1 MSLSN
6 ESANAKDNK
15 PEEAQLVERFLT
27 EDEINGIISI
37 FMLPFNNFDIV
48 LDVVDRQVKTLARQY
63 LEEVKLYDG
72 MYEQYKEHLKK
83 KYEYSLI
90 EAGTP
95 IGAITSDAIG
105 QQATQALLNTFHSV
119 GTVKSGGPDGIK
131 ENIGISPNRKILYS
145 IVHPRNGTLS
155 YAEVMKLKS
164 DFIGLSIAKLQLSPA
179 KCEIVDI
186 KEELIHNPFI
196 ESLTFNQRKKI
207 LKSKNSWWY
216 SLSTFE
222 GVYDRVQ
229 SPITKRY
236 CIRLKLDVQKL
247 YEFKITTSYIANFIN
262 KWKFQITI
270 PKKAS
275 KNPNKR
281 ETVDEFVFAIP
292 SPTNIGIIDIFMKSY
307 DDSKDHML
315 VSLIHSDEFKNLM
328 VSGIEGISN
337 FYAVSTSVTRL
348 IRDIGPTNRF
358 DELKGK
364 KGTWLYL
371 EDNRFTGIPYFRLLN
386 LLEKSGIKYEVP
398 YFNKPNSYHDNFTEL
413 PFEFISHKSVQELR
427 SSMKLRA
434 FLFGSM
440 VEHKNPSFLDGSYS
454 NVRMGTAGGIQMN
467 KVECKIDHYTYQR
480 IGDGFE
486 VALYPFSQSN
496 ICDGILSTKKFNSK
510 GSLVS
515 YISSLEQRMNFDNFV
530 KLFNNKEEAYA
541 NFFKEPNNFY
551 KIINFEVNDP
561 LGKYISYYM
570 FQIKYIDYQI
580 DVNLD
585 YVNSRYITQ
594 SLDSTLFLQ
603 FGIPYE
609 IANQNGVSLPESLRQ
624 YKVYDVVR
632 VDNPERRILLKT
644 NMFLSDKYDY
654 LNKPHRKIIIDFHRL
669 VDEFSR
675 DNGGVIFK
683 EEKEFILNELID
695 KNNIVLT
702 EDEKKHILESEKLK
716 PIDRFLQFIKERT
729 SEVDN
734 NYIYGEASGS
744 NFGELLI
751 NPKVFG
757 PKLICNHFYQVYEK
771 FGLEGLRNTLA
782 YDLINMIN
790 SSGYISVEYMNFLT
804 NVTTHNGINPMTSE
818 GISCQKRDFLSMIT
832 FDNAPKH
839 THTAALLG
847 EEQNAISTS
856 TCIFLGK
863 LFKAGT
869 GFVSI
874 SVDKSKLNVLTRKE
888 GISEGFMK
896 LTGIVNQIGGLVLT
910 DENEEPIYIP
920 KLSSGKFPRVDWVMD
935 NFVQKDLLFYI
946 KQGIDDT
953 KRSLLMFC
961 QPYELIDKES
971 IDNLVIKIGKRTN
984 LNLRP

>member
-1 MSLSN
+1 MSLSK
-6 ESANAKDNK
+6 EI
-15 PEEAQLVERFLT
+15 VFFERYLT
-27 EDEINGIISI
+27 EDEINGILDM
-37 FMLPFNNFDIV
+37 FMLPFNNLDIV
-48 LDVVDRQVKTLARQY
+48 LDSVDNQVRTLGRFF
-63 LEEVKLYDG
+63 LEDVKI
-72 MYEQYKEHLKK
+72 YEGIYEEYKEHLRK
-83 KYEYSLI
+83 KYEFSLI

-119 GTVKSGGPDGIK
+119 GTVKSGGPEGIK
-131 ENIGISPNRKILYS
+131 ENIGVSPNRKIVYS
-145 IVHPRNGTLS
+145 IVHPRNGNLTYS
-155 YAEVMKLKS
+155 EVMKLKT
-164 DFIGLSIAKLQLSPA
+164 DFIGLSVSKLLLSPP
-179 KCEIVDI
+179 KCEIIDI
-186 KEELIHNPFI
+186 KEELKHNPFV
-196 ESLTFNQRKKI
+196 ESLTPIQRKKI

-222 GVYDRVQ
+222 GVYDKVQ
-229 SPITKRY
+229 SSVTKRY
-236 CIRLKLDVQKL
+236 CIRLRLDVQKL
-247 YEFKITTSYIANFIN
+247 YEFKLMTSYIANFIN

-270 PKKAS
+270 PKKVS

-281 ETVDEFVFAIP
+281 ETADEFVFAIP

-315 VSLIHSDEFKNLM
+315 ISLIHSDEFKNLM
-328 VSGIEGISN
+328 VSGIDGISN

-348 IRDIGPTNRF
+348 IRDIASTNRF
-358 DELKGK
+358 DEAKGK

-371 EDNRFTGIPYFRLLN
+371 EDNRFSGIPYFRILN
-386 LLEKSGIKYEVP
+386 LLDKSGIKYEVP
-398 YFNKPNSYHDNFTEL
+398 YFNKPNSYNDKFTEL
-413 PFEFISHKSVQELR
+413 PFEFISHKSVHELR

-434 FLFGSM
+434 YLFASM
-440 VEHKNPSFLDGSYS
+440 TEHKNPSFLVSNYSTTGMGSAGS
-454 NVRMGTAGGIQMN
+454 NQLN
-467 KVECKIDHYTYQR
+467 KIECKIDHYTYEK
-480 IGDGFE
+480 IGSGFE

-496 ICDGILSTKKFNSK
+496 VCDGILATKKFNSK
-510 GSLVS
+510 SALVS
-515 YISSLEQRMNFDNFV
+515 YISSIEQRMTLENFI
-530 KLFNNKEEAYA
+530 KLFNNKEESYI
-541 NFFKEPNNFY
+541 NFFREPNNFY
-551 KIINFEVNDP
+551 KIINFEVNDEI
-561 LGKYISYYM
+561 GKYISYYM
-570 FQIKYIDYQI
+570 FQFKYIDYKI

-603 FGIPYE
+603 FGIPYDV
-609 IANQNGVSLPESLRQ
+609 ANQGGVSLPESLRQ
-624 YKVYDVVR
+624 YKIYDVVR
-632 VDNPERRILLKT
+632 IDEPEKRILLKT
-644 NMFLSDKYDY
+644 TMFSTDKYDH
-654 LNKPHRKIIIDFHRL
+654 LNKPHRKIIISFHRL
-669 VDEFSR
+669 VEDFTK

-683 EEKEFILNELID
+683 EEKQVILNKLAEEMNVI
-695 KNNIVLT
+695 LT
-702 EDEKKHILESEKLK
+702 EEEKKNILESEKLK
-716 PIDRFLQFIKERT
+716 PIDRFLKFIKERT
-729 SEVDN
+729 NEADN
-734 NYIYGEASGS
+734 NYVYGEASGS
-744 NFGELLI
+744 NFGELLV

-818 GISCQKRDFLSMIT
+818 GISCQKRDFLAMIT

-869 GFVSI
+869 GSVSI
-874 SVDKSKLNVLTRKE
+874 CVDKSKLNVLTRKE

-896 LTGIVNQIGGLVLT
+896 LTGIVNQVGGLVLT

-920 KLSSGKFPRVDWVMD
+920 KLTSGKFPRVDWVMD
-935 NFVQKDLLFYI
+935 NFVEKDLLFYI
-946 KQGIDDT
+946 QQGIDES
-953 KRSLLMFC
+953 KRALLMFC
-961 QPYELIDKES
+961 KPHQPKKHDPVDS
-971 IDNLVIKIGKRTN
+971 LVIKFKRGN
-984 LNLRP
+984 NVRP